1 MQFALHLF
9 YQWITHTHKALS
21 WAVLSS
27 FIISTISLLI
37 FKAVNQAKPL
47 RVQLT
52 CDDVNKS
59 CLFLL
64 VASSSVARVWNT
76 WDETTRQTNIWS
88 GKVLGVMYK
97 MYCFWLWYVI
107 CVSIK
112 SNSSLLD
119 RNDAIQCSFV
129 LFLLCWQ
136 QSAVWSLDSVTDSL
150 HDARMSYYDAVIAI
164 LTILVSLAL
173 VILLIGAAWWLMW
186 KVGN

>member
-1 MQFALHLF
+1 M
-9 YQWITHTHKALS
+9 
-21 WAVLSS
+21 
-27 FIISTISLLI
+27 
-37 FKAVNQAKPL
+37 
-47 RVQLT
+47 
-52 CDDVNKS
+52 
-59 CLFLL
+59 
-64 VASSSVARVWNT
+64 SVECAWNT

-186 KVGN
+186 KVGNWFMSFNWTKLQNILSVVSVKIPVYQRDPFSAKWRRKA